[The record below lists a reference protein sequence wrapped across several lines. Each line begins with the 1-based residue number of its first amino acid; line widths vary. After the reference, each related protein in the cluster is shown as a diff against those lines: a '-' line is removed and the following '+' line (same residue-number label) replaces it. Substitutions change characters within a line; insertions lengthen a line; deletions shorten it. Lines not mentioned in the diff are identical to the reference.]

1 MERAVSVSKKNANS
15 SGTSSCQIKLAVSV
29 EVSTD
34 YESRIATRHNGTCK
48 RPVAISEKNQQR
60 TRSALRRFC
69 DDQIAF
75 AVAVEVTE
83 NNVPSVWHTAATR
96 REDGRSKTSVAGT
109 QFGNYVPRC
118 KGR

>member
-1 MERAVSVSKKNANS
+1 MPIAVALAAARSSLPSALKSPLIMTPGLLPATTGRANVPSPFP
-15 SGTSSCQIKLAVSV
+15 
-29 EVSTD
+29 
-34 YESRIATRHNGTCK
+34 K
-48 RPVAISEKNQQR
+48 RNQQR
-60 TRSALRRFC
+60 TRSALRRLC

-83 NNVPSVWHTAATR
+83 NNVPRVWHTAATR